1 VRGEVRVVPSSDNP
15 ERFAPGSVLHAR
27 PERLGV
33 AGPRLGGQVRL
44 TIGTVRGDD
53 AFPIVAFREI
63 TDRDAAEALRG
74 HLLEVR
80 SSQLPELDE
89 DEFYPFDLSGLEA
102 RDPLGA
108 VVGRVTDVLESPA
121 HAILVI
127 SAEPDQ
133 EIMVPFVLAAVPTVS
148 VAEGYLVVESR
159 FLGEVIA
166 GPE

>member
-1 VRGEVRVVPSSDNP
+1 
-15 ERFAPGSVLHAR
+15 
-27 PERLGV
+27 LG
-33 AGPRLGGQVRL
+33 
-44 TIGTVRGDD
+44 
-53 AFPIVAFREI
+53 
-63 TDRDAAEALRG
+63 
-74 HLLEVR
+74 
-80 SSQLPELDE
+80 E